1 MLGKRYPFDP
11 PLTLAGTKQA
21 KTLGKAPL
29 QITVPFR
36 FRKGIYKASYMG
48 LHMVA

>member
-21 KTLGKAPL
+21 KAVGKASNPGASKDPL
-29 QITVPFR
+29 R
-36 FRKGIYKASYMG
+36 
-48 LHMVA
+48 